1 MEPEPDI
8 APLGDEDHTDVDPAE
23 LFRSLERTRRH
34 E

>member
-23 LFRSLERTRRH
+23 LFRSLKRRH